1 MVSANS
7 AESHAGIFIKLKYLS
22 LVSIKPI
29 RTQQWP
35 NSSQNKAISMKDD
48 SSTL

>member
-7 AESHAGIFIKLKYLS
+7 AESHARIFMKLKYLTWFPLS
-22 LVSIKPI
+22 QLEIKKK
-29 RTQQWP
+29 T